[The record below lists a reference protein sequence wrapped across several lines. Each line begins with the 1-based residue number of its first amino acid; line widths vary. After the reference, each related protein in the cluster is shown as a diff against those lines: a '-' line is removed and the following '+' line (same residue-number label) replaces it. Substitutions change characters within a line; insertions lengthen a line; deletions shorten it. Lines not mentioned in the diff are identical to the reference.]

1 MVSSIEP
8 RNINRAFDIR
18 CTRTGSRRITIHDT
32 RRTCGSAAGCGLRS
46 TSTRVRLSGTA
57 GMEIYT

>member
-18 CTRTGSRRITIHDT
+18 CTADVRL
-32 RRTCGSAAGCGLRS
+32 GCGLRS
-46 TSTRVRLSGTA
+46 TSTRVRLSATA